1 MQNSSSHAVIHTVT
15 TVYLQQILDPLFD
28 WFTSNFPSLKR
39 DYSVTRFQ
47 ISLFLLNTLPGPH
60 MNRLNGFANFFVFVK
75 IFEDKIRNSSVRIVN
90 YFANIVCLRCQRLAL
105 THVFSQYLRDN
116 ENFRETVI
124 ACTYGGSG
132 RVF

>member
-1 MQNSSSHAVIHTVT
+1 
-15 TVYLQQILDPLFD
+15 
-28 WFTSNFPSLKR
+28 
-39 DYSVTRFQ
+39 
-47 ISLFLLNTLPGPH
+47 

-90 YFANIVCLRCQRLAL
+90 FFAHIVCLRCQRLAL

-124 ACTYGGSG
+124 ACIQTGAQ
-132 RVF
+132 VEFF